1 MIPTHIVKQD
11 RETFTVIAGM
21 GFEDEINNA
30 KLVLNFDG
38 EMRKGELFRAC
49 LHQRFDEFL
58 DQFLIEEEA

>member
-1 MIPTHIVKQD
+1 M
-11 RETFTVIAGM
+11 IAGV

-30 KLVLNFDG
+30 RLVLNFDG
-38 EMRKGELFRAC
+38 EIRKGELFRAC